1 MNTAPDSVDE
11 NGLAEGVAA
20 FFTFGPG
27 YTAGV
32 YVLTIL
38 GVLLMIGA
46 IAAWMATE
54 NRRLTEAARSLAPR
68 LAITSTIPDAPE
80 GAGE

>member
-1 MNTAPDSVDE
+1 MNTAPDSVDA

-32 YVLTIL
+32 YLLTIL
-38 GVLLMIGA
+38 GVILMICA

-54 NRRLTEAARSLAPR
+54 NRRLTVAAKGLAPR
-68 LAITSTIPDAPE
+68 LAATSTIPTAPE
-80 GAGE
+80 GAGD